1 MPMGR
6 NVDEMFSQMVSQKS
20 GSRQSG
26 SCSSRSLVCNLP
38 RNMVMFFRT
47 DDKKVKGVKPKT
59 EGVSDYLET
68 NAEKL

>member
-1 MPMGR
+1 
-6 NVDEMFSQMVSQKS
+6 
-20 GSRQSG
+20 
-26 SCSSRSLVCNLP
+26 
-38 RNMVMFFRT
+38 MFFRT